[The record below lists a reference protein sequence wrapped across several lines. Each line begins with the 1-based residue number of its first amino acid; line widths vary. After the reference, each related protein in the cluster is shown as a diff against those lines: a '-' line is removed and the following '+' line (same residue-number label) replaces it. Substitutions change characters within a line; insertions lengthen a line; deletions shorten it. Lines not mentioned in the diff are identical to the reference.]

1 MAVVEDFKKWT
12 LLEETP
18 WRQKS
23 REIWLKEG
31 DRNIGYFHRM
41 ANSHRRRNDISRLKI
56 NRVWVI
62 EKDEI
67 RQGIVK
73 AYKTLLS
80 DLDEWRASL
89 EGLDFSRLNEPKA
102 ARLEVPFSRR
112 KWQQP

>member
-1 MAVVEDFKKWT
+1 
-12 LLEETP
+12 
-18 WRQKS
+18 
-23 REIWLKEG
+23 
-31 DRNIGYFHRM
+31 M

-89 EGLDFSRLNEPKA
+89 EGLDFSRLNEPKKQPDWRFPSHA
-102 ARLEVPFSRR
+102 RSGNSPKRLE
-112 KWQQP
+112 W